1 MRKHW
6 MAIPIA
12 AVTPFMVLAIVL
24 WKTEGW
30 SNGAL
35 GTIELGLMSIAAI
48 VGSLM
53 APFER
58 KR

>member
-1 MRKHW
+1 V
-6 MAIPIA
+6 A
-12 AVTPFMVLAIVL
+12 PFMVVAIVL

-35 GTIELGLMSIAAI
+35 GVIELGLMSVAAI
-48 VGSLM
+48 VGTLM

-58 KR
+58 RR

>member
-12 AVTPFMVLAIVL
+12 AVAPFQVLAIVL

-35 GTIELGLMSIAAI
+35 GTALLGLMSIAAI
-48 VGSLM
+48 VGTFM

>member
-6 MAIPIA
+6 MAIPIS
-12 AVTPFMVLAIVL
+12 AVTPFMVLAFVL

-30 SNGAL
+30 SDGAL
-35 GTIELGLMSIAAI
+35 GVIELGLMSIAAI

-58 KR
+58 ER

>member
-35 GTIELGLMSIAAI
+35 GVIELGLMSIAAI
-48 VGSLM
+48 VGTFM

>member
-6 MAIPIA
+6 MAIPSG
-12 AVTPFMVLAIVL
+12 AVAPFMVLAIVL

-35 GTIELGLMSIAAI
+35 GVILLGLMSIAAI

-58 KR
+58 ER